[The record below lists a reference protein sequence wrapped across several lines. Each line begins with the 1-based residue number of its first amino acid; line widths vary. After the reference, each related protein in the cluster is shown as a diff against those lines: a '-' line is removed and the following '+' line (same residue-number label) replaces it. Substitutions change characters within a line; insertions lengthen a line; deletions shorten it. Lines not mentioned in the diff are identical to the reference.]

1 MAAEPINI
9 FSHKRDFVGIAA
21 LVRQLVPDARISGT
35 DETWERITIQGSKS
49 WFRKASILVFKNVPD
64 YYTGPDWPNQVTG
77 MQGYFSRFPDVP
89 RKPDIST
96 ARFCNDDL
104 AIGDT
109 PIGNA
114 PEEEF
119 RKALSTANE
128 RHLAINWLVDGGEI
142 YSETDAST

>member
-1 MAAEPINI
+1 MN
-9 FSHKRDFVGIAA
+9 FHTF
-21 LVRQLVPDARISGT
+21 AR
-35 DETWERITIQGSKS
+35 EC
-49 WFRKASILVFKNVPD
+49 WF
-64 YYTGPDWPNQVTG
+64 GPL
-77 MQGYFSRFPDVP
+77 
-89 RKPDIST
+89 DIST

-104 AIGDT
+104 AIGET